1 MFFLSK
7 TMVLYIKV
15 IKIHVDII
23 IKRKD
28 IVKMKEGVKV
38 VTGLDKSGKT
48 SELIRLSHETKAVI
62 ITKNSLHTDYV
73 KKLAEKM
80 GYDIPN
86 PICWKDIGVLR
97 LTGSSI
103 YTRLEEDGVL
113 LDDVE
118 DILDDLFVNVKGLSL
133 SQLAFGEIQVTSK
146 PEIE

>member
-1 MFFLSK
+1 
-7 TMVLYIKV
+7 
-15 IKIHVDII
+15 
-23 IKRKD
+23 
-28 IVKMKEGVKV
+28 
-38 VTGLDKSGKT
+38 
-48 SELIRLSHETKAVI
+48 
-62 ITKNSLHTDYV
+62 
-73 KKLAEKM
+73 M

-146 PEIE
+146 PENE